1 MPERGKM
8 FCNNRTLNTNVC
20 RKRNLAAINVLY
32 AREARFIG
40 CPRNVRCWSVA
51 AARAIVRGAH
61 YKERRLATNA
71 VSNNERNES
80 PGTDDG
86 SVSPEPPDRPPGKVR
101 QVHPEDK
108 AQFLAYEPTYRKKAK
123 PKSLPLEDNQM
134 YSHLANTNVA
144 MSPMYPL
151 TPNICV
157 EGGKI
162 EFIKSP
168 PGSARNSV
176 ALASPPQTPVVVRRS
191 AREKREVR
199 CSDDHVEKFDDDKE
213 LLEKRIKQLEAQVEE
228 EKRRTQRERM
238 AVTKLQNKLI
248 KLKLNLGAFKI
259 PEWDL
264 ITAEGLGRD

>member
-1 MPERGKM
+1 MLLLNGERQ
-8 FCNNRTLNTNVC
+8 
-20 RKRNLAAINVLY
+20 
-32 AREARFIG
+32 
-40 CPRNVRCWSVA
+40 
-51 AARAIVRGAH
+51 
-61 YKERRLATNA
+61 
-71 VSNNERNES
+71 VSNNERNDS

-108 AQFLAYEPTYRKKAK
+108 AQFVAYDSTYRKKAK

-176 ALASPPQTPVVVRRS
+176 ALVSPPQTPVVVRRS
-191 AREKREVR
+191 SREKREAR
-199 CSDDHVEKFDDDKE
+199 CSDEHVEKFDGDKE
-213 LLEKRIKQLEAQVEE
+213 LLEKRIKQLEAQLEE
-228 EKRRTQRERM
+228 EKRRTQKERM

-248 KLKLNLGAFKI
+248 KRLMFTYAGRNDIRYQLITLQATAKSTIFSGGAFCGILK
-259 PEWDL
+259 PE
-264 ITAEGLGRD
+264 TAIDSQT

>member
-1 MPERGKM
+1 M
-8 FCNNRTLNTNVC
+8 FGVFIR
-20 RKRNLAAINVLY
+20 RWKPKR
-32 AREARFIG
+32 
-40 CPRNVRCWSVA
+40 
-51 AARAIVRGAH
+51 
-61 YKERRLATNA
+61 

-108 AQFLAYEPTYRKKAK
+108 AQFVAYDPIYRKKAK

-176 ALASPPQTPVVVRRS
+176 ALVSPPQTPVVVRRS
-191 AREKREVR
+191 SREKREVR
-199 CSDDHVEKFDDDKE
+199 CSDEHVEKFDGDKE
-213 LLEKRIKQLEAQVEE
+213 LLEKRIKQLEAQLEE

-248 KLKLNLGAFKI
+248 KREGAARSDAERERRARGDWEARARGAEEDAARLAGKLHAAQREI
-259 PEWDL
+259 
-264 ITAEGLGRD
+264 AR